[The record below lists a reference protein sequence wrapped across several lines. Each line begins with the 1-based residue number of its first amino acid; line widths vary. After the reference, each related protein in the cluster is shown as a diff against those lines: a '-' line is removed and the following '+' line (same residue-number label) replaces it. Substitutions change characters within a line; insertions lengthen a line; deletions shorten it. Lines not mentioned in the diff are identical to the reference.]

1 MKKILSCCDDC
12 GESKEILTQVSCT
25 VEVTY
30 LCSDCYKVRYT
41 KEVRDEIEKEEAS
54 VSEQED
60 TETTNS

>member
-30 LCSDCYKVRYT
+30 LCSDCYKVRYS
-41 KEVRDEIEKEEAS
+41 KEVRDEIETYCIGFCLKY
-54 VSEQED
+54 
-60 TETTNS
+60 NI